1 MSEKPNIKG
10 WVISIIMALSL
21 VIFATNSCTEKQSLE
36 EKAVNDVK
44 EYNRRYCPTP
54 AVNYIRTDSITF
66 DAKKHCFTY
75 HCSFCDLLDNPDV
88 VAFNKDKITKVLHSS
103 VKNSTSMR
111 TYIESGYRF
120 RYVCHSDQSPQT
132 VLFELNI

>member
-1 MSEKPNIKG
+1 MTRTLIFFF
-10 WVISIIMALSL
+10 IATALA
-21 VIFATNSCTEKQSLE
+21 FTGCKERQSLD
-36 EKAVNDVK
+36 EKAMNDVK

-66 DAKKHCFTY
+66 DAKKRCFTY

-88 VAFNKDKITKVLHSS
+88 VAFNKDKITRILHSS
-103 VKNSTSMR
+103 IKNSTSMR

>member
-1 MSEKPNIKG
+1 MSEKSNIKG
-10 WVISIIMALSL
+10 WGISIIMALSL

-88 VAFNKDKITKVLHSS
+88 VAFNKVTFVGQKLYFNEDL
-103 VKNSTSMR
+103 
-111 TYIESGYRF
+111 YRIWVSF
-120 RYVCHSDQSPQT
+120 QVRLP
-132 VLFELNI
+132 L